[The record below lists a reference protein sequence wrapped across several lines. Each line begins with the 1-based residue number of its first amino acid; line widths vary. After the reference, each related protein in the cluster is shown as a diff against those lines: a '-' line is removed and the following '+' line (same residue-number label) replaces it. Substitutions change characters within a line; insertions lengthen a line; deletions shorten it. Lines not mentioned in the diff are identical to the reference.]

1 MGLLGYEE
9 SLCGNSKWRLNA
21 VAIPKYSEFF
31 RSLLQYAGDA
41 QEHTLSDAYAHLAK
55 IHRLTAHDLE
65 EILPSGRQSTFENRV
80 SWALTYLKKAGLMES
95 PRRGRF
101 RITSNGLQLI
111 QTNPPAITLDDLR
124 KCPGFAQFEGSGLSR
139 TEPDPPEQPETPE
152 ENLEASYQAIRR
164 SLAQELLDRLK
175 QSSPRFFERAV
186 VDLLLSMGYGGSRA
200 DAGQAVGRTRDEGID
215 GVIKEDRLG
224 LDAIYIQAKRW
235 DGVVG
240 RPVVQ
245 SFVGSLD
252 GQKSQKGVLITTSW
266 FSDEALDYVTKIGK
280 RVVLIDGE
288 QLSNLM
294 IDHGVGVTEIAN
306 YTLKKL
312 DTDYFDE
319 S

>member
-1 MGLLGYEE
+1 M
-9 SLCGNSKWRLNA
+9 
-21 VAIPKYSEFF
+21 AIPKYSEFF
-31 RSLLQYAGDA
+31 LSLLWYASDT
-41 QEHTLSDAYAHLAK
+41 QEHSISEAYGHLAK
-55 IHRLTAHDLE
+55 IHKLTADDLE
-65 EILPSGRQSTFENRV
+65 EILPSGRQRTFENRV
-80 SWALTYLKKAGLMES
+80 SWALTYLRKAGLMES

-101 RITSNGLQLI
+101 RITPNGLQLI
-111 QTNPPAITLDDLR
+111 RTNPPAITLDDLR
-124 KCPGFAQFEGSGLSR
+124 KFPEFALFERSGQSGR
-139 TEPDPPEQPETPE
+139 ETDPPEEPETPE

-175 QSSPRFFERAV
+175 QSSPRFFERV
-186 VDLLLSMGYGGSRA
+186 VIDLLLAMGYGGSRA
-200 DAGQAVGRTRDEGID
+200 DAGQALGRTGDEGVD

-224 LDAIYIQAKRW
+224 LDAVYIQAKRW

-240 RPVVQ
+240 RQVVQ

-252 GQKSQKGVLITTSW
+252 GQKAQKGVFITTSW
-266 FSDEALDYVTKIGK
+266 FSKEALDYVTKIGK
-280 RVVLIDGE
+280 RVVLIDGN

-294 IDHGVGVTEIAN
+294 IDHGVGVTEVAT